1 MKLAYIYF
9 TTLLAAAGIL
19 LLSAFNVGNQPGNDE
34 ENSGIIKFSHSL
46 HADLLDC
53 GTCHSSVA
61 ESTSLKDRLLPNH
74 ENCSSCHEVDDNK
87 ECNTCHYEDKY
98 EALVQKDT
106 ELFFNHK
113 FHIVDQKMDCETC
126 HKGITEVDYA
136 ETAAQPYPIMENCY
150 SCHNDLIVASN
161 ACESC
166 HISTTRLLPQTHK
179 SVSFMQTHKFDARAF
194 DANCIMCHNDN
205 TNSCI
210 ECHEATNIITETNTP
225 EDFYQPYVPNQFSDG
240 TNKQQITKVHELNY
254 RFTHG
259 IDAKGKTSECQSC
272 HEVETFCA
280 SCHQSEDSDF
290 ALGGIVPASHLKSG
304 FFTIGAGTG
313 GGEHAILAKRDIENC
328 VSCHD
333 VQGADPTCITC
344 HLDSD
349 GIKGTNPKTHATGF
363 MRDIQG
369 DWHDSQGSIC
379 FNCHTSNSPSSYAG
393 IGFCGY
399 CHGAN

>member
-74 ENCSSCHEVDDNK
+74 ENCSSCHEVDDDK
-87 ECNTCHYEDKY
+87 ECNTCHY
-98 EALVQKDT
+98 
-106 ELFFNHK
+106 
-113 FHIVDQKMDCETC
+113 
-126 HKGITEVDYA
+126 
-136 ETAAQPYPIMENCY
+136 
-150 SCHNDLIVASN
+150 DLIVASN

-210 ECHEATNIITETNTP
+210 ECHEATNIITEANTP

-290 ALGGIVPASHLKSG
+290 ALGGIVPSSHLKSG

-379 FNCHTSNSPSSYAG
+379 FNCHTSNSPSSSAG